1 MNKGHGKPATKE
13 RPGPYDRPQVQKEI
27 RLQEL
32 TDKMQ
37 CLCVKGLHLRNAV
50 SELRNELD
58 GRPENR
64 RSSYMQPNTSN
75 SLEPQEKHQDPEK
88 TPEVDIAKQLNETTS
103 SPRPVSGNW
112 CPRHYE
118 AGQKAGPHLKGEAMS
133 CGCCAGTCD
142 ICSVE

>member
-37 CLCVKGLHLRNAV
+37 CLSVK
-50 SELRNELD
+50 D
-58 GRPENR
+58 
-64 RSSYMQPNTSN
+64 
-75 SLEPQEKHQDPEK
+75 PQDKHDDPEK
-88 TPEVDIAKQLNETTS
+88 TPEVDTAKQLNETTS
-103 SPRPVSGNW
+103 SSHPVSGNW
-112 CPRHYE
+112 CPRHHE
-118 AGQKAGPHLKGEAMS
+118 AGQNAGPHLKGEAMS